1 MPDSL
6 LNSKAVAGRGS
17 IQLVRIQAN
26 SIPWEPSHRLPVATA
41 LVSAILCT
49 AGCSLFPKKQVRV
62 YVPPPV
68 QHPAPPPLKLADGEL
83 PALVLEANIDPGI
96 VPPEIVFL
104 PPPAPVTPTRPRPPV
119 AVAPRPV
126 PVTPPAVPEPPP
138 PRIGLTLPP
147 EQLRAYNSEL
157 DGILDRDQKALE
169 ALARKNLAA
178 EQRDRMAQ
186 IRELL
191 TQARQAREQD
201 LVTAVSL
208 ARRADTL
215 AKDLL
220 DRLP

>member
-1 MPDSL
+1 M
-6 LNSKAVAGRGS
+6 
-17 IQLVRIQAN
+17 
-26 SIPWEPSHRLPVATA
+26 
-41 LVSAILCT
+41 AILFT
-49 AGCSLFPKKQVRV
+49 TGCSLFPKKQVRV

-68 QHPAPPPLKLADGEL
+68 QHPAPPPLKLAEGEPPKL
-83 PALVLEANIDPGI
+83 AVEADVDLSGLT
-96 VPPEIVFL
+96 PEIVFL

-119 AVAPRPV
+119 VAAPKPAPVAPV
-126 PVTPPAVPEPPP
+126 APEPPP
-138 PRIGLTLPP
+138 PKIALILPA

-157 DGILDRDQKALE
+157 DGILDRDQRALE

-178 EQRDRMAQ
+178 EERDRMAQ

-215 AKDLL
+215 TTNLSQ
-220 DRLP
+220 RLP